1 MKPHHFRDRAR
12 CVLWLILPLLAFT
25 PAAARAGDIT
35 FKNETKVNLVVQ
47 GATFL
52 NIQKNILK
60 SGPALKVEP
69 GKSVT
74 DFNVPAAPRVIQI
87 FDPLGRRLYRRELP
101 YDGSDVTVEI
111 RIDPRTGGIVLA
123 QPAATKKN

>member
-1 MKPHHFRDRAR
+1 MRPHHFRDRAR
-12 CVLWLILPLLAFT
+12 CVLWLTLPLLAFT

-35 FKNETKVNLVVQ
+35 FKNETKMTLVVQ
-47 GATFL
+47 GGTFL
-52 NIQKNILK
+52 NIQKNIFKL
-60 SGPALKVEP
+60 GPALKVEP

-87 FDPLGRRLYRRELP
+87 FDPLGRRLYRQELP

-111 RIDPRTGGIVLA
+111 RIHPRTGGIVLV
-123 QPAATKKN
+123 QTPAKKD